1 MVYIVFLKYI
11 AANLQL
17 CRSTENLG
25 LLDLLANS
33 NSPLCATD
41 LQLKSL

>member
-11 AANLQL
+11 AADLQL
-17 CRSTENLG
+17 CRSTGNLG

-33 NSPLCATD
+33 NSPLLATGM
-41 LQLKSL
+41 QIQSL